1 MSQASER
8 SSKTWGATVN
18 QAFFFLAN
26 TPLIY
31 KGRLVGDWPEV
42 GRPDGPE
49 AEVPFTHHC
58 RIRPMPETKVVAR
71 KTVIFHP

>member
-31 KGRLVGDWPEV
+31 KGRLVGGWPEV
-42 GRPDGPE
+42 GRSDGPE
-49 AEVPFTHHC
+49 EEVLSGHH
-58 RIRPMPETKVVAR
+58 RQQTPDSRN
-71 KTVIFHP
+71 